1 MSSTRVRCESAGT
14 REDVR
19 VKRANELWLSPPTTA
34 ISELKFL
41 SSFNFFVNNNNRL
54 IEMAFLF
61 IYFYFG
67 HVNEF
72 NDDFGSLL
80 RCAPTKDHT
89 LDPLGETVEQVH
101 RPFQTGIVV

>member
-1 MSSTRVRCESAGT
+1 
-14 REDVR
+14 
-19 VKRANELWLSPPTTA
+19 
-34 ISELKFL
+34 
-41 SSFNFFVNNNNRL
+41 
-54 IEMAFLF
+54 MAFLF